1 MDRYSKITN
10 KNQREIVLLK
20 AFPCIWGKCRFCD
33 YIEDNSNQ
41 KDEMIRLNHEIL
53 SQVTGEFGVLEV
65 INSGSCFELP
75 KETLEEIRILIQTK
89 KIKKLFFESH
99 WMYRKK
105 LQEMRNYMGIP
116 IVFKIGV
123 ETFDNEFRQQYLNKN
138 AGFTT
143 PEEVAE
149 LFDSPCM
156 MVGIKGQTKEMIDYD
171 IRMLK
176 EHFRLGTVN
185 VFTNN
190 TTDVVRDEELVRWFL
205 EKYAYLEEDPTV
217 EVLYENTDFGVG
229 D

>member
-105 LQEMRNYMGIP
+105 LQEMRDYMGIP

-138 AGFTT
+138 AGFTK
-143 PEEVAE
+143 PERWLKFLSGKSTSTE
-149 LFDSPCM
+149 SPFAFFFVTGSQIPEYPFSSSSNLC
-156 MVGIKGQTKEMIDYD
+156 T
-171 IRMLK
+171 
-176 EHFRLGTVN
+176 
-185 VFTNN
+185 
-190 TTDVVRDEELVRWFL
+190 
-205 EKYAYLEEDPTV
+205 
-217 EVLYENTDFGVG
+217 
-229 D
+229 